1 VSSVVLDASALL
13 ALLNAEPGADGVE
26 TAMAANGAVMSIVNW
41 AEVLSKAAETGVAPE
56 AVRERLE
63 RAGVLGALLRIE
75 PVTEEDA
82 ATIARLRP
90 LTRAAGL
97 GLGDR
102 ACLALAKRLGVPT
115 VTMDRAWSSIADA
128 VGVDVRAVR

>member
-13 ALLNAEPGADGVE
+13 ALLNAEPGADAVE
-26 TAMAANGAVMSIVNW
+26 AAMAADGAVMSIVNW

-63 RAGVLGALLRIE
+63 RAGVLGAALRIE
-75 PVTEEDA
+75 P
-82 ATIARLRP
+82 
-90 LTRAAGL
+90 
-97 GLGDR
+97 
-102 ACLALAKRLGVPT
+102 
-115 VTMDRAWSSIADA
+115 RAWSSIADA